1 MFKVSKVTLKNFSY
15 LTNAHILILIIGV
28 ITSAIWT
35 RYTTVEIY
43 GKYQLVMSFISIVAV
58 LSIPGFSMS
67 AQLSAAKEKHGN
79 LEILFKKKI
88 YISFISTVILV
99 GIGLYYQIFK
109 NDEEIAYMLYI
120 VSFIYPFYNLRSIWE
135 SWLTA
140 IGEYK
145 KLSIIQIN
153 YALIGLLSLVISL
166 IIIENIY
173 LVILI
178 TFGSVAIANVFII
191 KYFQKRI
198 VNNTKDDE
206 LINYG
211 YKLSWAM
218 IIPVV
223 MSFDKLII
231 SEYLTIEDVAI
242 YSIAMLFPSYVKTLY
257 SIISRIITPSISS
270 ANSIKE
276 AWKYLKPKLLRIS
289 ILFFIIG
296 IVGFFTIEY
305 LIHLLYTDKYSESA
319 IYAKWLWIFIVLAV
333 PATYLADILRVQQKL
348 SFSYYFEAFNSLGK
362 VSLLLVLLP
371 IYQLWG
377 AVYGVF
383 IMNILSTL
391 FFVLYFRYEYSK
403 ELTNAI

>member
-28 ITSAIWT
+28 VTSAIWT

-43 GKYQLVMSFISIVAV
+43 GKYQLMMSFISIVAV

-79 LEILFKKKI
+79 LEILFRKKI
-88 YISFISTVILV
+88 SFSFISTVILV

-145 KLSIIQIN
+145 KLSVIQIN

-257 SIISRIITPSISS
+257 SIISRLITPAISS

-276 AWKYLKPKLLRIS
+276 AWKYLKPKLLKIS

-305 LIHLLYTDKYSESA
+305 LIHILYTDKYSESA
-319 IYAKWLWIFIVLAV
+319 VYAKWLWLFITLGTPV
-333 PATYLADILRVQQKL
+333 TYLADILRAQKRL
-348 SFSYYFEAFNSLGK
+348 KFEYISYFVVPIIKILGFII
-362 VSLLLVLLP
+362 LLP
-371 IYQLWG
+371 RFDLWG
-377 AVYGVF
+377 MVYA
-383 IMNILSTL
+383 IAITNIFTI
-391 FFVLYFRYEYSK
+391 FYYILYFNYEYK
-403 ELTNAI
+403 NE

>member
-257 SIISRIITPSISS
+257 SIISRLITPAISS

-276 AWKYLKPKLLRIS
+276 AWKYLKPKLLKIS

-296 IVGFFTIEY
+296 VAGFFTIEY
-305 LIHLLYTDKYSESA
+305 LIHILYTDKYSESA
-319 IYAKWLWIFIVLAV
+319 VYAKWLWLFITLGTPV
-333 PATYLADILRVQQKL
+333 TYLADILRAQKRL
-348 SFSYYFEAFNSLGK
+348 KFEYISYFVVPIIKILGFII
-362 VSLLLVLLP
+362 LLP
-371 IYQLWG
+371 RFDLWG
-377 AVYGVF
+377 MVYA
-383 IMNILSTL
+383 IAITNIFTI
-391 FFVLYFRYEYSK
+391 FYYIFYFNYEYK
-403 ELTNAI
+403 NE

>member
-178 TFGSVAIANVFII
+178 TFSSVAVANVFII

-276 AWKYLKPKLLRIS
+276 AWKYLKPKLLKIS

-305 LIHLLYTDKYSESA
+305 LIHILYTDKYSESA
-319 IYAKWLWIFIVLAV
+319 VYAKWLWLFITLGTPV
-333 PATYLADILRVQQKL
+333 TYLADILRAQKRL
-348 SFSYYFEAFNSLGK
+348 KFEYISYFVVPIIKILGFII
-362 VSLLLVLLP
+362 LLP
-371 IYQLWG
+371 RFDLWG
-377 AVYGVF
+377 MVCA
-383 IMNILSTL
+383 IAITNIFTI
-391 FFVLYFRYEYSK
+391 FYYILYFNYEYK
-403 ELTNAI
+403 NE

>member
-28 ITSAIWT
+28 VTSAIWT

-43 GKYQLVMSFISIVAV
+43 GKYQLMMSFISIVAV

-79 LEILFKKKI
+79 LEILFRKKI
-88 YISFISTVILV
+88 SFSFISTVILV

-145 KLSIIQIN
+145 KLSVIQIN

-178 TFGSVAIANVFII
+178 SFSSVAVANVFII
-191 KYFQKRI
+191 KYFQKKI
-198 VNNTKDDE
+198 VNKTKDDE

-231 SEYLTIEDVAI
+231 SEYLTIKDVAI

-257 SIISRIITPSISS
+257 SIISRLITPAISS

-276 AWKYLKPKLLRIS
+276 AWKYLKPKLLKIS

-305 LIHLLYTDKYSESA
+305 LIHILYTDKYSESA
-319 IYAKWLWIFIVLAV
+319 VYAKWLWLFITLGTPV
-333 PATYLADILRVQQKL
+333 TYLADILRAQKRL
-348 SFSYYFEAFNSLGK
+348 KFEYISYFVVPIIKILGFII
-362 VSLLLVLLP
+362 LLP
-371 IYQLWG
+371 RFDLWG
-377 AVYGVF
+377 MVYA
-383 IMNILSTL
+383 IAITNIFTI
-391 FFVLYFRYEYSK
+391 FYYILYFNYEYK
-403 ELTNAI
+403 NE

>member
-43 GKYQLVMSFISIVAV
+43 GKYQLMMSFISIVAV

-145 KLSIIQIN
+145 KLSVIQIN

-178 TFGSVAIANVFII
+178 TFSSVAVANVFII
-191 KYFQKRI
+191 KYFQKKI

-206 LINYG
+206 LVNYG

-242 YSIAMLFPSYVKTLY
+242 YSIAMLFSSYVKTLY

-276 AWKYLKPKLLRIS
+276 AWKYLKPKLLKIS

-305 LIHLLYTDKYSESA
+305 LIHILYTDKYSESA
-319 IYAKWLWIFIVLAV
+319 VYAKWLWLFITLGTPV
-333 PATYLADILRVQQKL
+333 TYLADILRAQKRL
-348 SFSYYFEAFNSLGK
+348 KFEYISYFVVPIIKILGFII
-362 VSLLLVLLP
+362 LLP
-371 IYQLWG
+371 RFDLWG
-377 AVYGVF
+377 MVYAIAITNVF
-383 IMNILSTL
+383 TIFYYI
-391 FFVLYFRYEYSK
+391 LYFNYEYK
-403 ELTNAI
+403 NE

>member
-1 MFKVSKVTLKNFSY
+1 MFKVSKLTLKNFSY

-145 KLSIIQIN
+145 KLSMIQIN

-276 AWKYLKPKLLRIS
+276 AWKYLKPKLLKIS

-296 IVGFFTIEY
+296 VAGFFTIEY
-305 LIHLLYTDKYSESA
+305 LIHILYTDKYSESA
-319 IYAKWLWIFIVLAV
+319 IYAKWLWLFITLGTPV
-333 PATYLADILRVQQKL
+333 TYLADILRAQKRL
-348 SFSYYFEAFNSLGK
+348 KFEYISYFVVPIIKILGFII
-362 VSLLLVLLP
+362 LLP
-371 IYQLWG
+371 RFDLWG
-377 AVYGVF
+377 MVYA
-383 IMNILSTL
+383 IAITNIFTI
-391 FFVLYFRYEYSK
+391 FYYIFYFNYEYK
-403 ELTNAI
+403 NE

>member
-1 MFKVSKVTLKNFSY
+1 MFKVSKLTLKNFSY

-276 AWKYLKPKLLRIS
+276 AWKYLKPKLLKIS

-305 LIHLLYTDKYSESA
+305 LIHILYTDKYSESA
-319 IYAKWLWIFIVLAV
+319 VYAKWLWLFITLGTPV
-333 PATYLADILRVQQKL
+333 TYLADILRAQKRL
-348 SFSYYFEAFNSLGK
+348 KFEYISYFVVPIIKILGFII
-362 VSLLLVLLP
+362 LLP
-371 IYQLWG
+371 RFDLWG
-377 AVYGVF
+377 MVYA
-383 IMNILSTL
+383 IAITNIFTI
-391 FFVLYFRYEYSK
+391 FYYIFYFNYEYK
-403 ELTNAI
+403 NE